1 MPAPKQ
7 GEIWW
12 AELPNPVG
20 RRPVLILTR
29 TGAIEQF
36 ANVTIAPLTRTIR
49 QVRSEVNL
57 STKDGVPT
65 DCAITL
71 ENIITIRKAA
81 LDRKITRVRA
91 KIMSQVFEAVR
102 FVFQMP

>member
-7 GEIWW
+7 AEIWW
-12 AELPNPVG
+12 AELPHPVG

-29 TGAIEQF
+29 TGAIEQL
-36 ANVTIAPLTRTIR
+36 ANVTVAPLTRTIR

-81 LDRKITRVRA
+81 LDRKITRIRA